1 MRGLRVRPAL
11 QAALLM
17 LCGVLL
23 ACGAGEILVRIATA
37 NQENYVVEM
46 WRYARLL
53 KERSPDPKVGHQN
66 RPNSSARLQGVD
78 MRFNALGM
86 RGPMPDPRIPADRT
100 VVILGDSVA
109 LGWGVPEQRTLRAQ
123 LASALGADIQVL
135 NAGVGNMNLA
145 QVVALWSH
153 LRTRVHAGTIIV
165 VPTAR
170 SAAIQPPDTTNW
182 LVEHSELAALTVTFF
197 RQVTSGAMGRDS
209 LVAAYRSDWTNGAGL
224 DAMRGALDQ
233 LKRMQAERGT
243 RIIVAAMPETHD
255 MRRYSLGFITASLKH
270 ESLQRGWE
278 FVDLLPLFL
287 GEPSENF
294 RVSPQDAHPNGE
306 AFRRIAA
313 RLAPSVRRAIAS
325 RPGCEAGPGAGP
337 QDCPSVH

>member
-1 MRGLRVRPAL
+1 MPRLHVRPAL
-11 QAALLM
+11 QSVLLM
-17 LCGVLL
+17 FCGVLL
-23 ACGAGEILVRIATA
+23 ACVAGEILVRIATA

-66 RPNSSARLQGVD
+66 RPSSSARLEGVD
-78 MRFNALGM
+78 VSFNALGM

-109 LGWGVPEQRTLRAQ
+109 LGWGVPEQQTLRAQ
-123 LASALGADIQVL
+123 LARALGTDIQVL

-165 VPTAR
+165 LATAR
-170 SAAIQPPDTTNW
+170 SSAVQPPDTTNW

-197 RQVTSGAMGRDS
+197 RQSMSGATGRDG
-209 LVAAYRSDWTNGAGL
+209 LVAAYRRDWTNGAGL

-233 LKRMQAERGT
+233 LKQMQAQRKP
-243 RIIVAAMPETHD
+243 RIIVASMPETHD
-255 MRRYSLGFITASLKH
+255 MKRYSLGFITASLKH

-278 FVDLLPLFL
+278 FVDLLPLF
-287 GEPSENF
+287 GDEPSENF
-294 RVSPQDAHPNGE
+294 TVSPQDAHPNGE

-313 RLAPSVRRAIAS
+313 RLAPMVQRAATPP
-325 RPGCEAGPGAGP
+325 PGCKAGPGTGP
-337 QDCPSVH
+337 QDCPPAH